1 MDPKEI
7 AVKVRET
14 IERDPNRDY
23 IQSISLFGSF
33 LHGMNR
39 PNSDID
45 LLLEMRKTMSL
56 FRILSVQEQLE
67 KSLGRKVDLVEKHS
81 LIKQLKTK
89 IIAESKKIYERG
101 S

>member
-1 MDPKEI
+1 MDQKEI
-7 AVKVRET
+7 AIKIKET
-14 IERDPNRDY
+14 IEKDPSRDY

-33 LHGMNR
+33 LHGVHR
-39 PNSDID
+39 PDSDID

-56 FRILSVQEQLE
+56 FRLSSVQERLE
-67 KSLGRKVDLVEKHS
+67 KSLGKKVDLVEKDS
-81 LIKQLKTK
+81 LIEQLKTK

>member
-1 MDPKEI
+1 MDQKEI
-7 AVKVRET
+7 AVKLRET
-14 IERDPNRDY
+14 IEKDPSRDY

-33 LHGMNR
+33 LHGANR
-39 PNSDID
+39 SNSDID

-56 FRILSVQEQLE
+56 FRILAVQEQLE
-67 KSLGRKVDLVEKHS
+67 KNLGRKVDLVEKNS
-81 LIKQLKTK
+81 LIKQLKDK